1 MQKQQ
6 ETAPMCNESSHKVIR
21 FPEGFSRSK
30 LLTPISLL
38 VRGRS
43 PIALLTVRDRTGAI
57 LHSRLDLG
65 KGMLIDGIPGK
76 YRMQTCKRLVPKIVA
91 HHQKQTAQ

>member
-6 ETAPMCNESSHKVIR
+6 KRVPMCNESSHKVIW

-30 LLTPISLL
+30 LFTPISLL

-43 PIALLTVRDRTGAI
+43 SIALLTVRTRAGVI

-65 KGMLIDGIPGK
+65 KGMLIDRIPGK
-76 YRMQTCKRLVPKIVA
+76 YRMQTCKRLIPKIIG
-91 HHQKQTAQ
+91 HYQKQPAK